1 MDSPDSCRISVPGS
15 TQVSSGRQSVFAY
28 GAITLYGRL
37 SHTFPL
43 TDRFVTSICQTLQ
56 PRPCKHGR
64 FRLFPVRSPLLG
76 EYFLFLQV
84 LRCFSS
90 LGAPPPVYEFN
101 WRMLWVRHNRF
112 PYSEIPGSKP
122 IHGSPRLIAVSH
134 VLHRHLAPR
143 HSPKAL
149 SSFST

>member
-1 MDSPDSCRISVPGS
+1 MDSPDSYRISVPGS
-15 TQVSSGRQSVFAY
+15 TQVHSGSRSAVAY
-28 GAITLYGRL
+28 GAVTLYGRL

-43 TDRFVTSICQTLQ
+43 TDRFVTSICRALQ
-56 PRPCKHGR
+56 PRHCKQGR
-64 FRLFPVRSPLLG
+64 FELFPVRSPLLG
-76 EYFLFLQV
+76 EWFLFLQV

-112 PYSEIPGSKP
+112 PYSEILGSAP
-122 IHGSPRLIAVSH
+122 VHGFPRLIAVSR

-143 HSPKAL
+143 HSP
-149 SSFST
+149 